1 MDDMHDLD
9 LMRMIALIRMQSPLQ
24 NEPPRPDGVAERCG
38 FRYVLAARSH
48 TWEKRL
54 RDHAWSALLVLAF
67 VGSGLNAGLF
77 FIFSNTIMR
86 AFDRLPAAG
95 AVAAMNS
102 INRVILNPLFFLV
115 FFGTA
120 LLCLV
125 LLVSR
130 LDSPLIVAG
139 ALFYL
144 IGSIGVTMVRNV
156 PLNGKLAKVS
166 PSADDMEAQWRD
178 YREPWTRW
186 NHVRTVACLLAAAAF
201 IVEIAR

>member
-1 MDDMHDLD
+1 MKDD
-9 LMRMIALIRMQSPLQ
+9 
-24 NEPPRPDGVAERCG
+24 VW
-38 FRYVLAARSH
+38 
-48 TWEKRL
+48 T
-54 RDHAWSALLVLAF
+54 ALLILSAI
-67 VGSGLNAGLF
+67 GSGLNAGLF

-86 AFDRLPAAG
+86 SFDRLPAAG

-125 LLVSR
+125 LLVYQ

-144 IGSIGVTMVRNV
+144 IGSIGVTMVCNV
-156 PLNGKLAKVS
+156 PLNDRLAKVS
-166 PSADDMEAQWRD
+166 PSADDMETQWRA
-178 YREPWTRW
+178 YRSPWTRW
-186 NHVRTVACLLAAAAF
+186 NHVRTLACLLAAAAF
-201 IVEIAR
+201 VIAD

>member
-1 MDDMHDLD
+1 MQAHLWTTLSMFA
-9 LMRMIALIRMQSPLQ
+9 AL
-24 NEPPRPDGVAERCG
+24 GA
-38 FRYVLAARSH
+38 
-48 TWEKRL
+48 
-54 RDHAWSALLVLAF
+54 
-67 VGSGLNAGLF
+67 GLNAGLF

-125 LLVSR
+125 LLVRR
-130 LDSPLIVAG
+130 LDSPLVVVG

-144 IGSIGVTMVRNV
+144 IGSIGVTMVCNV
-156 PLNGKLAKVS
+156 PLNDKLAKVS
-166 PSADDMEAQWRD
+166 PSADDMEMQWRA
-178 YREPWTRW
+178 YRGPWTRW
-186 NHVRTVACLLAAAAF
+186 NHVRTLACLLAATAF
-201 IVEIAR
+201 VIEISP

>member
-1 MDDMHDLD
+1 MTDHLWTA
-9 LMRMIALIRMQSPLQ
+9 LVIA
-24 NEPPRPDGVAERCG
+24 
-38 FRYVLAARSH
+38 AA
-48 TWEKRL
+48 
-54 RDHAWSALLVLAF
+54 
-67 VGSGLNAGLF
+67 VGSGLNGGLF
-77 FIFSNTIMR
+77 FIFSNTVMR
-86 AFDRLPAAG
+86 AFDRLPATE
-95 AVAAMNS
+95 AVAAMSS

-125 LLVSR
+125 LLVGQ
-130 LDSPLIVAG
+130 LDAPLVVAG

-156 PLNGKLAKVS
+156 PLNDQLAKVS
-166 PSADDMEAQWRD
+166 PSVTDMETQWRT

-201 IVEIAR
+201 TASLAH